1 MSIVHIYSFTSFLF
15 KLKLLPDL
23 AHVGN
28 SCLERFRIANYHN
41 INTTLEFYK
50 TSQLVFIFVFFM
62 KNPCDEWN
70 KDDEFA
76 ISLIELNWSL
86 NGLYKDQIDRSIDL
100 KYNQLSQNVIASM

>member
-1 MSIVHIYSFTSFLF
+1 
-15 KLKLLPDL
+15 
-23 AHVGN
+23 
-28 SCLERFRIANYHN
+28 
-41 INTTLEFYK
+41 
-50 TSQLVFIFVFFM
+50 M

-70 KDDEFA
+70 KNDEFA